1 MSNAHENIENEQM
14 NQMNQETF
22 PDNKKITRN
31 EEKFEKLWKQK
42 VWISLMYQWSKKS
55 CENCH

>member
-42 VWISLMYQWSKKS
+42 V
-55 CENCH
+55 